1 MFIWKCFQTDIYI
14 IFIFQTIF
22 QNIKLQD
29 TYNTYNNFFH
39 TGIKLLK
46 NLNSTFLRDL
56 IDTFNKLFSLH
67 SINLTDSCKMFRC
80 KCRNTF
86 ECKLF
91 TGCTDCIS
99 DGKDTRVKNTD
110 NISGICLIYHM
121 AGFCHHLLRLK
132 QTHLFITLHMIYF
145 LGSVKFTGTDSHK
158 CDSVSVCLV
167 HVCLDFKY
175 KR

>member
-1 MFIWKCFQTDIYI
+1 MILSTFTSSLFAIQRICSYGSVSRRISYI

-67 SINLTDSCKMFRC
+67 SIK
-80 KCRNTF
+80 
-86 ECKLF
+86 
-91 TGCTDCIS
+91 S
-99 DGKDTRVKNTD
+99 DGLSTNVPVQ
-110 NISGICLIYHM
+110 M
-121 AGFCHHLLRLK
+121 
-132 QTHLFITLHMIYF
+132 
-145 LGSVKFTGTDSHK
+145 
-158 CDSVSVCLV
+158 
-167 HVCLDFKY
+167 
-175 KR
+175 